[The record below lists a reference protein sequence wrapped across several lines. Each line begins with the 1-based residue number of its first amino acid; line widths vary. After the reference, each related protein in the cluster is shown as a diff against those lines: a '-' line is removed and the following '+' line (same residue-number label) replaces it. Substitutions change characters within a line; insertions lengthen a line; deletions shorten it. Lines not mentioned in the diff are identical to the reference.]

1 MKQISNFCAIVAAQ
15 FDPMSLLVTALPN
28 RSLAYAHSFVG
39 VERNL

>member
-1 MKQISNFCAIVAAQ
+1 MKQISKFCAIVAAQ
-15 FDPMSLLVTALPN
+15 FDPMFLLVTALPN